1 MRLREL
7 RNKSGLTQNEI
18 ANKLSVSGQ
27 TILNWENGIY
37 EPKIYQLIQLA
48 DLFNVSVDY
57 LIERKNNEKSVDDIC
72 KELEKISKEEFLHF
86 IRTTLANKWLFI
98 ISRQEKGAKCH
109 KLLWYI
115 FGEEEGIELANF

>member
-18 ANKLSVSGQ
+18 ATKLGVSGQ

-37 EPKIYQLIQLA
+37 EPKINQLIQLA

-57 LIERKNNEKSVDDIC
+57 LVERKGNEKRIDEIC
-72 KELEKISKEEFLHF
+72 KELETISKEDFIEFVRKALS
-86 IRTTLANKWLFI
+86 K
-98 ISRQEKGAKCH
+98 
-109 KLLWYI
+109 
-115 FGEEEGIELANF
+115 